1 MPNRL
6 ALEKSPYLRQHAH
19 NPVDWFPW
27 GDEALALARET
38 DRPIF
43 LSVGYAACHWC
54 HVMERE
60 SFEDAAVA
68 EVLNAHFVPIKVDRE
83 ERPDLDEIY
92 MTAVQLMTGSGGW
105 PMSVFLTPGGRPF
118 YGGTY
123 FPPESAHGRVGF
135 RSLLLQ
141 LSQAWRERRDEVE
154 QVAGELVVEIEKAA
168 RQRPEPGAP
177 TGAEALLESALDHLT
192 RRFDGEHG
200 GFGNPPKFPPHHALR
215 LLCEADRRGLASA
228 DAVRMRDETLEKMA
242 LGGIYD
248 HIGGGFH
255 RYSTDRIWLVPHFE
269 KMLYDNA
276 LLARVYAEALTLTGR
291 AAFGRVARETCE
303 MLLRDFLHPDGGFF
317 GAIDADSEGEE
328 GKYYVWSRAE
338 AEALAGA
345 SFCDDYQIRAR
356 GNWHDEATRQPL
368 TTSIPHRVGELPGE
382 LSPETLAARDALLQ
396 ARKRRVPPLRDEKIL
411 TAWNGLAIGALAV
424 AGKALGEPR
433 FTAAAKRA
441 ADFCLTTLRISHP
454 PAPSLGTTLVPQA
467 KEGESRLLH
476 RWADGEAAIEA
487 FLDDYAYLADGLLD
501 LCEATGESRWKEEA
515 QTLAEEMLVGFWD
528 DEDGGFFFTSGVH
541 EALLARSKDLF
552 DGALPSPNGVASRV
566 LARLGGELA
575 ERADDLLRAYGGVLS
590 RVPHGTLTL
599 LEVGLLLSPSL
610 QPESRITQVSSGA
623 SPWEETFFLTVPSG
637 WHVENLSATASSE
650 LELGAVRL
658 PGNLEGDTLALV
670 VPVALSSKLA
680 PGARA
685 LTITVRFSPCNTREC
700 LPARELTARKTV
712 RVV

>member
-27 GDEALALARET
+27 GEEALELARRE

-60 SFEDAAVA
+60 SFESPSVA

-105 PMSVFLTPGGRPF
+105 PMSVFLAPDGRPF

-154 QVAGELVVEIEKAA
+154 QVAGELAVEIEKAA

-177 TGAEALLESALDHLT
+177 QGAEALLEAALDHLA

-200 GFGNPPKFPPHHALR
+200 GFVNPPKFPPHHALR
-215 LLCEADRRGLASA
+215 LLCEADRRGLADA

-248 HIGGGFH
+248 HVGGGFH
-255 RYSTDRIWLVPHFE
+255 RYSTDRVWLVPHFE

-276 LLARVYAEALTLTGR
+276 LLARVYAEAFTLTGR
-291 AAFGRVARETCE
+291 AALGRVARETCE
-303 MLLRDFLHPDGGFF
+303 ALLRDFLHPDGGFF

-338 AEALAGA
+338 AESLAGA
-345 SFCDDYQIRAR
+345 GFCDDYQIHAR
-356 GNWHDEATRQPL
+356 GNWQDEATRKPL
-368 TTSIPHRVGELPGE
+368 TTNIPHRAGALPDA
-382 LSPETLAARDALLQ
+382 LSSETLAARDALLQ
-396 ARKRRVPPLRDEKIL
+396 ARKLRVPPLRDEKIL

-424 AGKALGEPR
+424 AGKALAEPR
-433 FTAAAKRA
+433 YLDAAGRA
-441 ADFCLTTLRISHP
+441 AEFCLTTLQIS
-454 PAPSLGTTLVPQA
+454 PSSVRGTRENGRGGQGVRD
-467 KEGESRLLH
+467 GRLLH
-476 RWADGEAAIEA
+476 RWAEGEAAIDA

-501 LCEATGESRWKEEA
+501 LSEATGEPRWRIEA
-515 QTLAEEMLVGFWD
+515 EALATEMLSGFWD
-528 DEDGGFFFTSGVH
+528 DEDGGFFFTSEIH
-541 EALLARSKDLF
+541 ETLLARSKDLF
-552 DGALPSPNGVASRV
+552 DGALPAPNGVAARV
-566 LARLGGELA
+566 LARLGD
-575 ERADDLLRAYGGVLS
+575 ERAGDLLRTFGGVLA

-599 LEVGLLLSPSL
+599 IEVGLLLSPSL
-610 QPESRITQVSSGA
+610 QPESRVTEVSFGA
-623 SPWEETFFLTVPSG
+623 SPWDETFALTVPRG
-637 WHVENLSATASSE
+637 WHIENLTARAESD
-650 LELGAVRL
+650 LELGFCPVRL
-658 PGNLEGDTLALV
+658 PENREGNELALV
-670 VPVALSSKLA
+670 VPVALNLELT
-680 PGARA
+680 PGEYA
-685 LTITVRFSPCNTREC
+685 LTLTARFSPCNTREC
-700 LPARELTARKTV
+700 LPIRELTARKIV